1 MKKITAFLI
10 LMLGAVLLSAK
21 SCPAAEAKTKSLV
34 AVEVLSGFSWGKL
47 HAKDNYN
54 FIPLNVAFDF
64 DLKPLTKKI
73 NFEPPSLLQF
83 QIEPYLGFILSPESN
98 FETGTTFW
106 LKAGLVPE
114 SWKLQPYAKLG
125 AGITYMT
132 LHTREQG
139 TQFNFTEQA
148 GIGIHYSLTRNSALT
163 LEGRWRHLS
172 NSGIKDPNHGI
183 NSYSVVSGIAY
194 KF

>member
-1 MKKITAFLI
+1 L
-10 LMLGAVLLSAK
+10 LLVGVLFSVK
-21 SCPAAEAKTKSLV
+21 ECPALEVKTKSLV
-34 AVEVLSGFSWGKL
+34 AVEVLSGFSGGKL
-47 HAKDNYN
+47 HGQDNYH

-73 NFEPPSLLQF
+73 DFEPRSLLQF
-83 QIEPYLGFILSPESN
+83 QIEPYFGLILSPESN

-106 LKAGLVPE
+106 VKAGLVPE
-114 SWKLQPYAKLG
+114 SWKFQPYVKLG

-139 TQFNFTEQA
+139 TQFNFTEQCA
-148 GIGIHYSLTRNSALT
+148 LGMHYFFTNNTALT

-172 NSGIKDPNHGI
+172 NSGISEPNHGI
-183 NSYSVVSGIAY
+183 NSYSVNTGIAY
-194 KF
+194 RF